1 MDRRV
6 EASLVTN
13 LSSGLIGLTMLSGSS
28 SYLGLFSG
36 ANIDSA
42 AVILAKKAF
51 TTPETTP
58 PWKEAG
64 SSLPVSSQI
73 AAIKKM
79 RSIVD
84 AGWSRSLDS
93 LPDVQTAFTAYKA
106 LDRLR
111 LLAESAAKTGT
122 SAAERKSL
130 QQTFAKGMADLQAFL
145 GQADTDKLN
154 LAFTQPSRSVKTVGI
169 TPPSTGKTLGEGVVE
184 TRAAPIPGLVGNEV
198 FKISLAR
205 AGGVADSVTVDLST
219 TTQPPTLDSVAAAIN
234 AAITSVPMRDANGV
248 PVTDAGG
255 NPVPRWQSR
264 VTVEKNGDSWGFVV
278 NTPGTETLSMD
289 QVGAKDALM
298 VVSGLTGMDAPASAQ
313 MFRIDDP
320 AGGGTRVT
328 LGTINAIDRTATQQA
343 AQSAST
349 RPVAKDA
356 KPVDP
361 TVFAATNARAIATDA
376 QGFSY
381 IVGTTAGDLGAN
393 LSDGGNDLFLTKV
406 DSEGKVVWQRTLGV
420 AGEAEGA
427 AVSITPN
434 GEVVVAGTV
443 KGPFNGSLGSDSDML
458 VARFDA
464 DGDEMFATTVRSL
477 GNDTASAVTV
487 GNDGAIYVGGK
498 SATGGGDAF
507 VARLDATGKLQE
519 RRTIDSGGSDTVTAL
534 AIDSSGEL
542 LALTKENGNATLHRL
557 DSSAL
562 ATDLGQLNLGAA
574 DARAIAVSATGEIAV
589 VGSTTAALG
598 GTQVNGISGGRDGFV
613 TRIDSALSGMST
625 TYVGSADDD
634 QIDSVA
640 FMNGDL
646 YVGGRTT
653 GALDGARTGA
663 VDAFIGRIDTATGA
677 VEDINQ
683 FGRASHRA
691 EPVRIAAASGG
702 STALGALGLHRGQ
715 INAGNSI
722 SLTAQTT
729 LRAGDEFSI
738 RLGEGKEK
746 KITIAADE
754 TLASLAEKI
763 RKIAGKN
770 ATVTTPKLNGQVTLQ
785 ITAKQGYPIEL
796 MAGAEGKDAL
806 GKLGLTPAKLF
817 ASPTPQPD
825 DPKVK
830 PGGNYGL
837 GLSSALNLNSA
848 TDAAAALNTIKAALS
863 MTQTAYR
870 SLYWDDTK
878 AALVNGTVTGAGSP
892 YQQAQL
898 ANYQAALDRLGGSA
912 A

>member
-1 MDRRV
+1 M
-6 EASLVTN
+6 TN

-64 SSLPVSSQI
+64 SRLPVSSQI

-84 AGWSRSLDS
+84 ADWSRSLDS

-111 LLAESAAKTGT
+111 LLADSAAKTGT
-122 SAAERKSL
+122 SATERKSL
-130 QQTFAKGMADLQAFL
+130 QQTFAKGLADLQAFL
-145 GQADTDKLN
+145 GQAETDKLN
-154 LAFTQPSRSVKTVGI
+154 LAFAQPARSVKTVGI
-169 TPPSTGKTLGEGVVE
+169 NPAATGKTAGEGVVT
-184 TRAAPIPGLVGNEV
+184 TRAAAIPGLTGNEV
-198 FKISLAR
+198 FKIDLAR
-205 AGGVADSVTVDLST
+205 TGGVTDSVTVDLST

-234 AAITSVPMRDANGV
+234 AAITAVPMRDANGD

-255 NPVPRWQSR
+255 NPIPRWQSR
-264 VTVEKNGDSWGFVV
+264 VTVEKSGDKWGLVV
-278 NTPGTETLSMD
+278 STPGSERLSID

-298 VVSGLTGMDAPASAQ
+298 VASGVTGLDAPTSAQ

-320 AGGGTRVT
+320 AGSSTRVT
-328 LGTINAIDRTATQQA
+328 LGTINAVDRSATAQA
-343 AQSAST
+343 AQSAKT
-349 RPVAKDA
+349 KTTAKDA

-427 AVSITPN
+427 AVSIAAN

-464 DGDEMFATTVRSL
+464 DGDELFATTVRSL

-519 RRTIDSGGSDTVTAL
+519 RRTIDSGGSDSVTAL
-534 AIDSSGEL
+534 AIDGSGEL
-542 LALTKENGNATLHRL
+542 LALTRENGTATLRLL
-557 DSSAL
+557 DSGAL
-562 ATDLGQLNLGAA
+562 STQLGQLNLGAA
-574 DARAIAVSATGEIAV
+574 DARAISVSASGEIAV
-589 VGSTTAALG
+589 AGATTDAISGA
-598 GTQVNGISGGRDGFV
+598 QVNGISGGRDGFV

-625 TYVGSADDD
+625 SYIGSADDD
-634 QIDSVA
+634 QIDSVT
-640 FMNGDL
+640 FMNGEL

-653 GALDGARTGA
+653 GALDGARAGA
-663 VDAFIGRIDTATGA
+663 VDGFVGRVGTATGA
-677 VEDINQ
+677 IEDINQ
-683 FGRASHRA
+683 FGRASHRT
-691 EPVRIAAASGG
+691 EPVRISAASGG

-738 RLGEGKEK
+738 RVGDKEK

-754 TLASLAEKI
+754 TLASLAEKV
-763 RKIAGKN
+763 RKITGKN
-770 ATVTTPKLNGQVTLQ
+770 ATITTPKLDGQATLQ
-785 ITAKQGYPIEL
+785 IMAKQGYPIEL
-796 MAGAEGKDAL
+796 VPGAQGKDAL
-806 GKLGLTPAKLF
+806 GKLGL
-817 ASPTPQPD
+817 SPTRLVVSPLPQD
-825 DPKVK
+825 GDPKVK
-830 PGGNYGL
+830 PGGNFGL
-837 GLSSALNLNSA
+837 GLSGALSLNSA
-848 TDAAAALNTIKAALS
+848 TDAAAALGTIKAALS

-870 SLYWDDTK
+870 SLYWDSAK
-878 AALVNGTVTGAGSP
+878 AGLVDGTVTGVGSP